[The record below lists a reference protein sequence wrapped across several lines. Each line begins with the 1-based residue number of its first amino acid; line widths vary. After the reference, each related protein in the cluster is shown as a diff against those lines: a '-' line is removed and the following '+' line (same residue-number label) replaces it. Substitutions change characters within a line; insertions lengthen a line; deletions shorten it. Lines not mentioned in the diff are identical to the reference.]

1 MNHVFHSASFRQS
14 IRSSVRSELEGYQLN
29 RLNELLEYVVPKN
42 RFYREKFGCDSL
54 RVNSLDE
61 FSTLPTT
68 TKDEWLSSD
77 LHGIAKHHTFTR
89 EEYRRYHRTS
99 GTRGKPMVIMD
110 TQSDWDW
117 WVSTWQYVLDGC
129 GITPRDRILMAFS
142 FGPFIGFW
150 SAHDACLNRG
160 CLVIPSGGMSTAA
173 RIDMI
178 ASAEPTV
185 IFSTPTY
192 AIHLAEEAVRRGVT
206 LSESSIR
213 IVFVAGEPGGS
224 IPEVRQRIETLYG
237 ARVMDHAGATEVG
250 PWGFGASDGRGLHVI
265 ESEFIAEYLPVR
277 YPESDERGG
286 ALQASNSPLREL
298 VLTSLGRIGAPVI
311 RYRTGDLVN
320 AIVPNE
326 IGPETSTTFARLD
339 GGVVGRA
346 DDMIIVRG
354 VNIFPTSIESI
365 VRSFPDVSEYR
376 LTVRRDGALD
386 QLSLEVED
394 ALHQPDRIAERF
406 LVQLNV
412 RVDVTDVPNGSLPRF
427 EAKSRRIVDQ
437 RAR

>member
-1 MNHVFHSASFRQS
+1 MNHAMQNALFRKSIQASNRQ
-14 IRSSVRSELEGYQLN
+14 ELESYQLK
-29 RLNELLEYVVPKN
+29 RLNDLLGLVLPQN
-42 RFYREKFGCDSL
+42 RFYRDKFGCDSIQIA
-54 RVNSLDE
+54 SLNE
-61 FSTLPTT
+61 LASLPTT
-68 TKDEWLSSD
+68 TKDEWLCSD
-77 LHGIAKHHTFTR
+77 LHGVARHHTYSR

-150 SAHDACLNRG
+150 SAHDACLDRG

-192 AIHLAEEAVRRGVT
+192 AIHLAEEAIRRGIN
-206 LSESSIR
+206 LPESSIR

-224 IPEVRQRIETLYG
+224 IPEVRQRIESLYG
-237 ARVMDHAGATEVG
+237 AKVMDHAGATEVG
-250 PWGFGASDGRGLHVI
+250 PWGFGAADGKGLHVI
-265 ESEFIAEYLPVR
+265 ESEFIAEFLPVS
-277 YPESDERGG
+277 YPSEDHRVD
-286 ALQASNSPLREL
+286 ALEKSHSPLREL
-298 VLTSLGRIGAPVI
+298 VLTSLGRTGAPVI

-320 AIVPNE
+320 ATVPNSA
-326 IGPETSTTFARLD
+326 GPEVPTIFARLE

-354 VNIFPTSIESI
+354 VNIFPTSIDSI

-376 LTVRRDGALD
+376 LTVSREGALD

-394 ALHQPDRIAERF
+394 SLHQPDRIAERF

-412 RVDVTDVPNGSLPRF
+412 RVDVTDVPAGSLPRF

-437 RAR
+437 RS